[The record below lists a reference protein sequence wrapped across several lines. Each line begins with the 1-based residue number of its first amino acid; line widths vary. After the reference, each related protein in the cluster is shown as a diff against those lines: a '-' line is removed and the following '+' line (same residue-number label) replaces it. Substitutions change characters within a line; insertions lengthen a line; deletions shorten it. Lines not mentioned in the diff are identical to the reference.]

1 MSLEIIGFPRSNFVR
16 AVRMAAHEKGVD
28 YALAEARRH
37 SDEVKAIHPLGLIPV
52 MRHGE
57 LVLGESQAIARY
69 IDGGFDG
76 PDLIPSAP
84 AKAAAVNQWIAITAG
99 SVDQLLMRRY
109 VVEYAFHKD
118 DDGNVVRTEIDKAIK
133 RFPEMFQMLDNAV
146 AGGYL
151 GTTSFTLADCF
162 LPPILASARNFPEAR
177 EHLDGTSAL
186 DEPSRQA
193 VVDFFRESDA
203 TLLWIAHDTRHLWE
217 PDQVVTVTPQGDR
230 S

>member
-28 YALAEARRH
+28 YELTEARPH

-52 MRHGE
+52 IRHDA

-69 IDGGFDG
+69 IDSGFDG

-84 AKAAAVNQWIAITAG
+84 AKAAAVNQWIAIAAG

-151 GTTSFTLADCF
+151 GGTTFTLADCF
-162 LPPILASARNFPEAR
+162 LPPILASVRNFPEGGQ
-177 EHLDGTSAL
+177 HLDGSAKL
-186 DEPSRQA
+186 KAYFERIAQRPSFIETA
-193 VVDFFRESDA
+193 
-203 TLLWIAHDTRHLWE
+203 
-217 PDQVVTVTPQGDR
+217 P
-230 S
+230 